1 MTTYSVR
8 EFKSSVSQILRE
20 LDSGEEVIITRRGKP
35 CGKLIP
41 IENSAEEKPSLRA
54 LRGAFTELPDATYE
68 DFLNIKALWE
78 PRMPDSGGKEI
89 SRGG

>member
-8 EFKSSVSQILRE
+8 DFKAGVSQILRE

-41 IENSAEEKPSLRA
+41 IEYSAEEKPSLKT
-54 LRGAFTELPDATYE
+54 LRGALTELPDADYE
-68 DFLNIKALWE
+68 DFLDIKALWE
-78 PRMPDSGGKEI
+78 PRTLDSAGQVN
-89 SRGG
+89 SRAG